1 MSAAFSLNIKL
12 EANCLIHCKEI
23 IELLI
28 KNEWNIRK
36 GEEITYL
43 PLNDDDMFEWT
54 TSTISD
60 SDFLKLV
67 DEKERINE
75 LIGIEIFWTD
85 TDIGGHL
92 LLYSAIDFSFE
103 LNINIK
109 FIQEEYKIPDF
120 NWYAEKLVN
129 ILKQQYYI
137 QEYSFE
143 FAY

>member
-1 MSAAFSLNIKL
+1 MSVAFSLNIKL

-75 LIGIEIFWTD
+75 LIGMEIFWTD

-103 LNINIK
+103 LNINTK